1 MKTKKIAQLIRE
13 INYEGRAI
21 STANSIT
28 EEEELLL
35 TLLLRKMDSASQAGL
50 FVREEEL
57 EKILTDN
64 RDSFDQALQDLVNR
78 LMNKIF
84 SVESAIKVGGEH
96 LKAHCGWFQSI
107 VSMQKDGVAG
117 VEFIFTRQL
126 MPFLIQLKKAM

>member
-21 STANSIT
+21 STANAIT

-35 TLLLRKMDSASQAGL
+35 TLLLRKMNPASQAGL
-50 FVREEEL
+50 FVSEEEL
-57 EKILTDN
+57 EKILPDN

-84 SVESAIKVGGEH
+84 SVDSAIKVGGTP
-96 LKAHCGWFQSI
+96 LRAHCVWFQSI
-107 VSMQKDGVAG
+107 VPKDKDGVAG
-117 VEFIFTRQL
+117 VEFLFTRQL
-126 MPFLIQLKKAM
+126 MPFLIQLKKAI